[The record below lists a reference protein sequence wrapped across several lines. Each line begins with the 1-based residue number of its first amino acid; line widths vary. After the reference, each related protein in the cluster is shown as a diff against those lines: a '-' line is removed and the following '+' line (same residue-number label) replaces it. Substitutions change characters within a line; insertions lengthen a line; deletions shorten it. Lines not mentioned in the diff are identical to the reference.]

1 MSTKTLATTPA
12 PAVAGRNRQIV
23 YALGIVVLFGAMW
36 PYSQWL
42 QKVKTR
48 TDLGEATIGQIDT
61 AGFMVKLAMIG
72 GARGLVANWL
82 WMQAQELQRQHEW
95 DQLMA
100 SVDLIT
106 KLQPHFLSV
115 WTFQGW
121 NLAYN
126 VSVEWDAPEDK
137 YTWIKK
143 GINFLKDG
151 VAKNQKAPDL
161 LWDTAWTYY
170 HKLGFADEAILF
182 RGLFYRDP
190 DDEGKEFKVDP
201 ISREP
206 RLDNFQVAKGWFTRS
221 VELVDQGNE
230 RAGGGT
236 VGEVEYVDK
245 QPQRKGR
252 PGDLNFRAMP
262 AHAQTRYAVALEKKS
277 IKDVEPQFDQ
287 VARTE
292 WERSF
297 KDWVDFGRHEFP
309 AFNHPDQMVRLDDA
323 TNPEEYAKL
332 GENQRYWSSRWA
344 DQMNYPY
351 WKERA
356 SSEMEPQGVQSRQ
369 LFYEGVVALKNG
381 DYRLAITKYK
391 QGLDF
396 WKELLERHKIF
407 RDDQLNQK
415 DTGHLVK
422 RYVFALKGA
431 GLEIPDDLPFKEQ
444 YEMVKDETYLD
455 PFDQLDMMRVQPRA
469 NAAPTG
475 RAPAAAAAP
484 AGR

>member
-1 MSTKTLATTPA
+1 MSTPTLSSHPA
-12 PAVAGRNRQIV
+12 PAVAGRNRQIF
-23 YALGIVVLFGAMW
+23 YALAIVVLFGAMW
-36 PYSQWL
+36 PYTQWL
-42 QKVKTR
+42 QKVKTKA
-48 TDLGEATIGQIDT
+48 DLGEATIGQIDT

-72 GARGLVANWL
+72 GFRGMVANWL

-100 SVDLIT
+100 SVDFIT

-126 VSVEWDAPEDK
+126 VSVEWDSPEDK

-170 HKLGFADEAILF
+170 HKLGFSDEAILF

-206 RLDNFQVAKGWFTRS
+206 RLDNFQVAKGWFTKA

-230 RAGGGT
+230 RASGGVT
-236 VGEVEYVDK
+236 SEVEYVDK

-262 AHAQTRYAVALEKKS
+262 AHAQTRYAIALEKKS

-292 WERSF
+292 WERAF
-297 KDWVDFGRHEFP
+297 KDWLDFGRHEFP

-323 TNPEEYAKL
+323 TNPEEWAKL
-332 GENQRYWSSRWA
+332 IENQRYWSSRWA

-351 WKERA
+351 WKERSA
-356 SSEMEPQGVQSRQ
+356 SEMEPQGVQARQ
-369 LFYEGVVALKNG
+369 LFYEGMVALKNG
-381 DYRLAITKYK
+381 EYRDAVAKYR
-391 QGLDF
+391 QGLDY

-407 RDDQLNQK
+407 REDQLNQK

-431 GLEIPDDLPFKEQ
+431 GMDIPEDLPFREQ
-444 YEMVKDETYLD
+444 YEAVKAETYLD
-455 PFDQLDMMRVQPRA
+455 PFDQLDMMRVQPKSGT
-469 NAAPTG
+469 TG
-475 RAPAAAAAP
+475 AGRGQSAAPAA
-484 AGR
+484 R